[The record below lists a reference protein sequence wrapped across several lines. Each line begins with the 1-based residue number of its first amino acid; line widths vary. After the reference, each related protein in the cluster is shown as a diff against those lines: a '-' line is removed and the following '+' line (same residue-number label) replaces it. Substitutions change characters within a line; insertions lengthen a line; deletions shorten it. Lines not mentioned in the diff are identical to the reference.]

1 MKTIKKTNMKT
12 IKKLSTLGMALLVIL
27 SVGCSKKDDDV
38 PQPSPSGTT
47 TPPNEEEVITSA
59 ILSFVDTAGVQPSVQ
74 YAFRDPDGDGGNAPT
89 QHDTIRLVANT
100 YYNATIQLLNEA
112 ENPAEDI
119 TLEVQQEDDEHLFCY
134 TPSNTNVSIL
144 RTDSDGTY
152 EVGITTF
159 WSTGA
164 SANGETTVTLKHQP
178 GVKDGTCAPGDTDIE
193 VTFVTEIQ

>member
-1 MKTIKKTNMKT
+1 MKTMKNFSMLA
-12 IKKLSTLGMALLVIL
+12 IALMVIFA
-27 SVGCSKKDDDV
+27 VGCKKDDD
-38 PQPSPSGTT
+38 
-47 TPPNEEEVITSA
+47 TPTPVDNHDDDHHHEEELITSV

-100 YYNATIQLLNEA
+100 YYNATIQLLNES
-112 ENPAEDI
+112 ETPAEDI
-119 TLEVQQEDDEHLFCY
+119 TLEIQNEDDEHLFCY
-134 TPSNTNVSIL
+134 APSNTNVSIV

-164 SANGETTVTLKHQP
+164 AANGDTKVTLKHQP
-178 GVKDGTCAPGDTDIE
+178 GVKDGTCAPGDTDVE
-193 VTFVTEIQ
+193 VTFVTEVQ